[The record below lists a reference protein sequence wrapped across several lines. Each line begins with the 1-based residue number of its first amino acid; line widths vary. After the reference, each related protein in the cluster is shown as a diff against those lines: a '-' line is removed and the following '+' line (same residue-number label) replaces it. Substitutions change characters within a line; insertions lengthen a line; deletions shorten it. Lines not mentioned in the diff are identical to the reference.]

1 MPFGLGSLTSLVTD
15 VVATPLQLIAGAT
28 GAPAPVAALTGPAA
42 AVAGGGGPLDVLA
55 DVIGTVVAT
64 PIGLI
69 EGAAGIIEGVA
80 GIPGAILGGDGA
92 AAAAPVTG
100 GNGRVHTRTIVQ
112 TVDNATGQVIKQKIM
127 MGSPHM
133 MNSDIQA
140 AKKVFRQSAKLAARM
155 PRRTV
160 KQSAASKLTD
170 AVTQRAI
177 QNVQGGDSCP
187 PAKC

>member
-1 MPFGLGSLTSLVTD
+1 MADFGLGELTSLVTG
-15 VVATPLQLIAGAT
+15 VVASPLTLLSGAA
-28 GAPAPVAALTGPAA
+28 APAPTGAGVPAGAAPAD
-42 AVAGGGGPLDVLA
+42 GGGPLDVLA

-69 EGAAGIIEGVA
+69 EGAAGIIGGVA
-80 GIPGAILGGDGA
+80 GIPGALLGIDGA
-92 AAAAPVTG
+92 AAQPVTG
-100 GNGRVHTRTIVQ
+100 GNGKVHTRTIVQ
-112 TVDNATGQVIKQKIM
+112 TVDNATGQVIKQKIL

-160 KQSAASKLTD
+160 KQSKSAQLTEAA
-170 AVTQRAI
+170 
-177 QNVQGGDSCP
+177 QNKALQNLQGGDCCP
-187 PAKC
+187 PQC